1 MYLIHFSSFLE
12 SLHCA
17 LNLKARLFKFHLVFA
32 CHAVFARSRLLIVQ
46 LKTDFFA
53 SHIDFSPFIQVE
65 AVVNFYQIGF
75 LPHKES
81 PPGTFQPLSPSR
93 GLATQLQHI
102 LSGLE
107 FRLFL
112 NKIFHIFLF
121 FAEKFEIGR
130 SSCLFQLF
138 WYCAGSNR
146 RIKLLGN
153 PFWHLEICRHK
164 IPCLLPLKYWQ
175 NQHKRSTQI

>member
-1 MYLIHFSSFLE
+1 MNLIQFSSFLE

-46 LKTDFFA
+46 LKTVFFA

-107 FRLFL
+107 F
-112 NKIFHIFLF
+112 
-121 FAEKFEIGR
+121 
-130 SSCLFQLF
+130 SLFQYFHFSLLK
-138 WYCAGSNR
+138 SL
-146 RIKLLGN
+146 KLEDPLVC
-153 PFWHLEICRHK
+153 FSCFDIVLEA
-164 IPCLLPLKYWQ
+164 
-175 NQHKRSTQI
+175 TGG

>member
-1 MYLIHFSSFLE
+1 MNLIHFSSSLE

-17 LNLKARLFKFHLVFA
+17 LNLNARLFKFHLVFA
-32 CHAVFARSRLLIVQ
+32 CHAFFARSRLLIVQ
-46 LKTDFFA
+46 LKIVFLL
-53 SHIDFSPFIQVE
+53 HIYRLFSLCPSGRGF
-65 AVVNFYQIGF
+65 NFYQIGF

-102 LSGLE
+102 LNGEE

-112 NKIFHIFLF
+112 YKIFHIFIF

-130 SSCLFQLF
+130 SSSLFQLF
-138 WYCAGSNR
+138 
-146 RIKLLGN
+146 
-153 PFWHLEICRHK
+153 
-164 IPCLLPLKYWQ
+164 
-175 NQHKRSTQI
+175 

>member
-1 MYLIHFSSFLE
+1 MNLIHFSSFLE

-46 LKTDFFA
+46 LKTVFFA

-81 PPGTFQPLSPSR
+81 PPGTFQPLSQGR

-112 NKIFHIFLF
+112 KKYSIFCFSLLKSLKLEDPLVCF
-121 FAEKFEIGR
+121 
-130 SSCLFQLF
+130 SCFD
-138 WYCAGSNR
+138 
-146 RIKLLGN
+146 IV
-153 PFWHLEICRHK
+153 LEA
-164 IPCLLPLKYWQ
+164 
-175 NQHKRSTQI
+175 TGG